1 MSILML
7 RWLCICKKAWLQNMK
22 NCKFR
27 RKHCKFRRLLAQ
39 VLFLWYH
46 KYNFNEEEVFM
57 KKKVLSLL
65 TAAMMSGTCFFV
77 GAEQICAAE
86 YPSFT
91 LRLNQHTGNAEF
103 MEDETDKKVIFT
115 ATCLKYSGSN
125 VELVDAKTNEVVA
138 KMLDDGNFDVS
149 GDDLENDRTWSAV
162 LSFENAAVGSY
173 SYYARLTDA
182 DGTVSTTKT
191 FSVVIY
197 DAVSDADA
205 ERMAEIAQ
213 KVGALSSD
221 TTFQNA
227 DQETRKQMADA
238 LFEQLIAE
246 GYVKE
251 NSVNY
256 DEEKHC
262 YAYQCEG
269 VGGFSDVTCYLDIAV
284 KDPDQV
290 SPGIATDVTL
300 SSSAKRLQ
308 VDSEEMSVLFTAETA
323 ANVDSISLMDAS
335 TNQEVAVLYDDGAA
349 TYPNDG
355 DLYENDG
362 VYSNYL
368 DLSGNQVGDYSYYA
382 QYTVNGKTY
391 TSDTVTVRVY
401 RQFTEQELADMQ
413 KITDTLNALI
423 NSEEYA
429 ALSVEKKVKALSDR
443 INSLAEVDETLGY
456 ALVDADSIRYN
467 NVTYQF
473 EFKDYIGLN
482 YVYYAYT
489 IPNTDA
495 TDNSAFTYVNHG
507 DSIEITGFDNSISD
521 VVIPSEIE
529 GLPVTAISVGAFY
542 LSTITSIE
550 VPDSVT
556 SIGEMA
562 FLGCTSL
569 KSVKLSTGVAKID
582 KNAFGSCSA
591 LQEIQVAKDNPNFSS
606 LNGVLYSKKQDTLVI
621 YPAAKTDAAYIIP
634 SGVTSVAMYAFSENP
649 YLETLTIPNSLIKV
663 GDSAFYNCKNLRAVS
678 YNGTEEEWNQITIG
692 LLNEKLTG
700 ATIQYQERIIGD
712 VNADGAFTISD
723 VVLLQKWLLSVPDT
737 QLADWKAA
745 DFNGDQTLNVFDL
758 CQMRYNLLK
767 QEEDSKQ

>member
-1 MSILML
+1 
-7 RWLCICKKAWLQNMK
+7 
-22 NCKFR
+22 
-27 RKHCKFRRLLAQ
+27 
-39 VLFLWYH
+39 
-46 KYNFNEEEVFM
+46 M
-57 KKKVLSLL
+57 KKRILSML
-65 TAAMMSGTCFFV
+65 TAAMMSSTCFFV

-115 ATCLKYSGSN
+115 ATCLKYSGSD

-213 KVGALSSD
+213 KVGVLSSD

-323 ANVDSISLMDAS
+323 ANVDSISLIDAS
-335 TNQEVAVLYDDGAA
+335 TNQEVAMLYDDGTA

-495 TDNSAFTYVNHG
+495 TDSSAFTYVNHG
-507 DSIEITGFDNSISD
+507 DSIEITGFNNSVSD

-550 VPDSVT
+550 IPNTVT

-591 LQEIQVAKDNPNFSS
+591 LREVQVAKDNPNFSS
-606 LNGVLYSKKQDTLVI
+606 LDGVLYSKAQDTLVI
-621 YPAAKTDAAYIIP
+621 YPAAKTDAAYTIP
-634 SGVTSVAMYAFSENP
+634 GGVTSVAMYAFSENP
-649 YLETLTIPNSLIKV
+649 YLETIAIPNSLIKV
-663 GDSAFYNCKNLRAVS
+663 GDSAFFNCKNLRSVS

-700 ATIQYQERIIGD
+700 ANIQYQERILGD
-712 VNADGAFTISD
+712 VNADGALTISD
-723 VVLLQKWLLSVPDT
+723 VVLLQKWLLAVPDT

-745 DFNGDQTLNVFDL
+745 DFNEDQSLNGFDL
-758 CQMRYNLLK
+758 CQMRYALLK
-767 QEEDSKQ
+767 QEENIQQ

>member
-1 MSILML
+1 
-7 RWLCICKKAWLQNMK
+7 
-22 NCKFR
+22 
-27 RKHCKFRRLLAQ
+27 
-39 VLFLWYH
+39 
-46 KYNFNEEEVFM
+46 M
-57 KKKVLSLL
+57 KKRILSLL

-115 ATCLKYSGSN
+115 ATCLKYSGSD
-125 VELVDAKTNEVVA
+125 VELIDAKTNEVVA

-213 KVGALSSD
+213 KVGALSSN
-221 TTFQNA
+221 TAFQNA

-238 LFEQLIAE
+238 LFDQLIAE

-256 DEEKHC
+256 DAEKHC

-323 ANVDSISLMDAS
+323 ADVDFVSLMDAS
-335 TNQEVAVLYDDGAA
+335 TNQEVAVLYDDGTA

-507 DSIEITGFDNSISD
+507 DSIEITGFNNSVSD

-712 VNADGAFTISD
+712 VNADGALTISD
-723 VVLLQKWLLSVPDT
+723 VVLLQKWLLAVPDT

-745 DFNGDQTLNVFDL
+745 DFNEDQSLNGFDL
-758 CQMRYNLLK
+758 CQMRYALLK
-767 QEEDSKQ
+767 QAENIQQ

>member
-1 MSILML
+1 
-7 RWLCICKKAWLQNMK
+7 
-22 NCKFR
+22 
-27 RKHCKFRRLLAQ
+27 
-39 VLFLWYH
+39 
-46 KYNFNEEEVFM
+46 M
-57 KKKVLSLL
+57 KKRILSML

-103 MEDETDKKVIFT
+103 MEDETDKKVVFT
-115 ATCLKYSGSN
+115 ATCLKYSGSD

-205 ERMAEIAQ
+205 ERMAEIA
-213 KVGALSSD
+213 KKIGTLSSD
-221 TTFQNA
+221 AAFQNA

-238 LFEQLIAE
+238 LFDQLIAE

-256 DEEKHC
+256 DAEKHW

-335 TNQEVAVLYDDGAA
+335 TNQEVAVLYDDGTA

-507 DSIEITGFDNSISD
+507 DSIEITGFDNSVSD

-529 GLPVTAISVGAFY
+529 GLPVTTISTGAFY
-542 LSTITSIE
+542 LSAITSIE
-550 VPDSVT
+550 VPDTVT

-569 KSVKLSTGVAKID
+569 KTVKLSTGVAKIE

-591 LQEIQVAKDNPNFSS
+591 LQEVQVAKDNPNFSS
-606 LNGVLYSKKQDTLVI
+606 LDGVLYSKAQDTLVI
-621 YPAAKTDAAYIIP
+621 YPAAKTDAAYTIP

-663 GDSAFYNCKNLRAVS
+663 GDSAFFNCKNLRSVS

-700 ATIQYQERIIGD
+700 ANIQYQERIIGD
-712 VNADGAFTISD
+712 VNADGALTISD
-723 VVLLQKWLLSVPDT
+723 VVLLQKWLLAVPDT

-745 DFNGDQTLNVFDL
+745 DFNEDQSLNGFDL
-758 CQMRYNLLK
+758 CQMRYALLK
-767 QEEDSKQ
+767 QEENIQR

>member
-1 MSILML
+1 
-7 RWLCICKKAWLQNMK
+7 
-22 NCKFR
+22 
-27 RKHCKFRRLLAQ
+27 
-39 VLFLWYH
+39 
-46 KYNFNEEEVFM
+46 M
-57 KKKVLSLL
+57 KKRILSML
-65 TAAMMSGTCFFV
+65 TAAMMSSTCFFV

-115 ATCLKYSGSN
+115 ATCLKYSGSD

-213 KVGALSSD
+213 KVGVLSSD

-323 ANVDSISLMDAS
+323 ANVDSISLIDAS
-335 TNQEVAVLYDDGAA
+335 TNQEVAMLYDDGTA

-495 TDNSAFTYVNHG
+495 TDSSAFTYVNHG
-507 DSIEITGFDNSISD
+507 DSIEITGFNNSVSD

-550 VPDSVT
+550 IPNTVT

-591 LQEIQVAKDNPNFSS
+591 LREVQVAKDNPNFSS
-606 LNGVLYSKKQDTLVI
+606 LDGVLYSKAQDTLVI
-621 YPAAKTDAAYIIP
+621 YPAAKTDAAYTIP
-634 SGVTSVAMYAFSENP
+634 GGVTSVAMYAFSENP
-649 YLETLTIPNSLIKV
+649 YLETIAIPNSLIKV
-663 GDSAFYNCKNLRAVS
+663 GDSAFFNCKNLHSVS

-700 ATIQYQERIIGD
+700 ANIQYQERILGD
-712 VNADGAFTISD
+712 VNADGALTISD
-723 VVLLQKWLLSVPDT
+723 VVLLQKWLLAVPDT

-745 DFNGDQTLNVFDL
+745 DFNEDQTLNGFDL
-758 CQMRYNLLK
+758 CQMRYALLK
-767 QEEDSKQ
+767 QEENAKQ

>member
-1 MSILML
+1 
-7 RWLCICKKAWLQNMK
+7 
-22 NCKFR
+22 
-27 RKHCKFRRLLAQ
+27 
-39 VLFLWYH
+39 
-46 KYNFNEEEVFM
+46 M
-57 KKKVLSLL
+57 KKRILSML
-65 TAAMMSGTCFFV
+65 TAAMMSGTCFFA

-115 ATCLKYSGSN
+115 ATCLKYLGNN
-125 VELVDAKTNEVVA
+125 VELVDAKTNEVAA
-138 KMLDDGNFDVS
+138 KMLDDGNFDIS

-213 KVGALSSD
+213 KVGVLSSD

-256 DEEKHC
+256 DAEKHC

-507 DSIEITGFDNSISD
+507 DSIEITGFNNSVSD

-529 GLPVTAISVGAFY
+529 GLPVTAISTGAFY
-542 LSTITSIE
+542 LSAITSIE
-550 VPDSVT
+550 VPDTVT

-569 KSVKLSTGVAKID
+569 KTVKLSTGVAKIE

-591 LQEIQVAKDNPNFSS
+591 LQEVQVAKDNPNFSS
-606 LNGVLYSKKQDTLVI
+606 LDGVLYSKAQDTLVI
-621 YPAAKTDAAYIIP
+621 YPAAKTDAAYTIP
-634 SGVTSVAMYAFSENP
+634 GGVTSVAMYAFSENP

-663 GDSAFYNCKNLRAVS
+663 GDSAFFNCKNLRSVS

-700 ATIQYQERIIGD
+700 ANIQYQERIIGD
-712 VNADGAFTISD
+712 VNADGALTISD
-723 VVLLQKWLLSVPDT
+723 VVLLQKWLLAVPDT

-745 DFNGDQTLNVFDL
+745 DFNEDQSLNGFDL
-758 CQMRYNLLK
+758 CQMRYALLK
-767 QEEDSKQ
+767 QEENAKQ

>member
-1 MSILML
+1 
-7 RWLCICKKAWLQNMK
+7 
-22 NCKFR
+22 
-27 RKHCKFRRLLAQ
+27 
-39 VLFLWYH
+39 
-46 KYNFNEEEVFM
+46 M

-115 ATCLKYSGSN
+115 ATCLKYSGSD

-213 KVGALSSD
+213 KVGVLSSD

-256 DEEKHC
+256 DAEKHC

-323 ANVDSISLMDAS
+323 ADVDFVSLMDAS
-335 TNQEVAVLYDDGAA
+335 TNQEVAVLYDDGTA

-507 DSIEITGFDNSISD
+507 DSIEITSFNNSVSD

-542 LSTITSIE
+542 LSAITSIE
-550 VPDSVT
+550 IPDTVT

-663 GDSAFYNCKNLRAVS
+663 GDSASYNCKNLRAVS

-767 QEEDSKQ
+767 QEEDSKR

>member
-1 MSILML
+1 
-7 RWLCICKKAWLQNMK
+7 
-22 NCKFR
+22 
-27 RKHCKFRRLLAQ
+27 
-39 VLFLWYH
+39 
-46 KYNFNEEEVFM
+46 M
-57 KKKVLSLL
+57 KKRVLSLL

-91 LRLNQHTGNAEF
+91 LRLNQHTRNAEF

-115 ATCLKYSGSN
+115 ATCLKYSGSD

-542 LSTITSIE
+542 LSAITSIE
-550 VPDSVT
+550 IPNTVT

-606 LNGVLYSKKQDTLVI
+606 LNGVLYSKKQDTLII

-767 QEEDSKQ
+767 QEEDSKR

>member
-1 MSILML
+1 M
-7 RWLCICKKAWLQNMK
+7 
-22 NCKFR
+22 
-27 RKHCKFRRLLAQ
+27 
-39 VLFLWYH
+39 
-46 KYNFNEEEVFM
+46 
-57 KKKVLSLL
+57 
-65 TAAMMSGTCFFV
+65 
-77 GAEQICAAE
+77 
-86 YPSFT
+86 
-91 LRLNQHTGNAEF
+91 
-103 MEDETDKKVIFT
+103 
-115 ATCLKYSGSN
+115 
-125 VELVDAKTNEVVA
+125 
-138 KMLDDGNFDVS
+138 
-149 GDDLENDRTWSAV
+149 
-162 LSFENAAVGSY
+162 
-173 SYYARLTDA
+173 
-182 DGTVSTTKT
+182 
-191 FSVVIY
+191 
-197 DAVSDADA
+197 
-205 ERMAEIAQ
+205 
-213 KVGALSSD
+213 
-221 TTFQNA
+221 
-227 DQETRKQMADA
+227 
-238 LFEQLIAE
+238 
-246 GYVKE
+246 
-251 NSVNY
+251 
-256 DEEKHC
+256 
-262 YAYQCEG
+262 
-269 VGGFSDVTCYLDIAV
+269 TCYLDIAV

-507 DSIEITGFDNSISD
+507 DSIEITGFDNSVSD

-529 GLPVTAISVGAFY
+529 GLPVTTISTGAFY
-542 LSTITSIE
+542 LSAITSIE
-550 VPDSVT
+550 VPDTVT

-569 KSVKLSTGVAKID
+569 KTVKLSTGVAKIE

-591 LQEIQVAKDNPNFSS
+591 LQEVQVAKDNPNFSS
-606 LNGVLYSKKQDTLVI
+606 LDGVLYSKAQDTLVI
-621 YPAAKTDAAYIIP
+621 YPAAKTDAAYTIP

-663 GDSAFYNCKNLRAVS
+663 GDSAFFNCKNLRSVS

-700 ATIQYQERIIGD
+700 ANIQYQERIIGD
-712 VNADGAFTISD
+712 VNADGALTISD
-723 VVLLQKWLLSVPDT
+723 VVLLQKWLLAVPDT

-745 DFNGDQTLNVFDL
+745 DFNEDQSLNGFDL
-758 CQMRYNLLK
+758 CQMRYALLK
-767 QEEDSKQ
+767 QEENIQR

>member
-1 MSILML
+1 
-7 RWLCICKKAWLQNMK
+7 
-22 NCKFR
+22 
-27 RKHCKFRRLLAQ
+27 
-39 VLFLWYH
+39 
-46 KYNFNEEEVFM
+46 M

-115 ATCLKYSGSN
+115 ATCLKYSGSD

-221 TTFQNA
+221 AAFQNA

-238 LFEQLIAE
+238 LFDQLIAE

-256 DEEKHC
+256 DAEKHC

-335 TNQEVAVLYDDGAA
+335 TNQEVAVLYDDGTA

-413 KITDTLNALI
+413 KIMDTLNALI

-456 ALVDADSIRYN
+456 ALVDVDSIRYN

-507 DSIEITGFDNSISD
+507 DSIEITGFDNSVSD

-621 YPAAKTDAAYIIP
+621 YPAAKADAAYIIP

>member
-1 MSILML
+1 MENEE
-7 RWLCICKKAWLQNMK
+7 QNMK
-22 NCKFR
+22 NY
-27 RKHCKFRRLLAQ
+27 KFRRLLAQ
-39 VLFLWYH
+39 VFFLWYH

-57 KKKVLSLL
+57 KKRVLSLL

-115 ATCLKYSGSN
+115 ATCLKYSGSD
-125 VELVDAKTNEVVA
+125 VELIDAKTNEVVA

-213 KVGALSSD
+213 KVGVLSSD
-221 TTFQNA
+221 TAFQNA

-238 LFEQLIAE
+238 LFDQLIAE

-256 DEEKHC
+256 DAEKHW

-290 SPGIATDVTL
+290 STGIAT
-300 SSSAKRLQ
+300 
-308 VDSEEMSVLFTAETA
+308 
-323 ANVDSISLMDAS
+323 
-335 TNQEVAVLYDDGAA
+335 A
-349 TYPNDG
+349 T
-355 DLYENDG
+355 
-362 VYSNYL
+362 
-368 DLSGNQVGDYSYYA
+368 
-382 QYTVNGKTY
+382 
-391 TSDTVTVRVY
+391 
-401 RQFTEQELADMQ
+401 
-413 KITDTLNALI
+413 
-423 NSEEYA
+423 
-429 ALSVEKKVKALSDR
+429 
-443 INSLAEVDETLGY
+443 
-456 ALVDADSIRYN
+456 
-467 NVTYQF
+467 
-473 EFKDYIGLN
+473 
-482 YVYYAYT
+482 
-489 IPNTDA
+489 
-495 TDNSAFTYVNHG
+495 SAFTYVNHG
-507 DSIEITGFDNSISD
+507 DSIEITGFDNSVSD

-542 LSTITSIE
+542 LSAITSIE
-550 VPDSVT
+550 IPNTVT

-700 ATIQYQERIIGD
+700 ANIQYQERIIGD
-712 VNADGAFTISD
+712 VNADGAFTVSD

-767 QEEDSKQ
+767 QEEDSKR

>member
-1 MSILML
+1 MENEE
-7 RWLCICKKAWLQNMK
+7 QNMK
-22 NCKFR
+22 NY
-27 RKHCKFRRLLAQ
+27 KFRRLLAQ
-39 VLFLWYH
+39 VFFLWYH

-115 ATCLKYSGSN
+115 ATCLKYSGSD

-197 DAVSDADA
+197 DAVSDA

-213 KVGALSSD
+213 KVGALSSN

-290 SPGIATDVTL
+290 SPGIAT
-300 SSSAKRLQ
+300 
-308 VDSEEMSVLFTAETA
+308 
-323 ANVDSISLMDAS
+323 
-335 TNQEVAVLYDDGAA
+335 A
-349 TYPNDG
+349 T
-355 DLYENDG
+355 
-362 VYSNYL
+362 
-368 DLSGNQVGDYSYYA
+368 
-382 QYTVNGKTY
+382 
-391 TSDTVTVRVY
+391 
-401 RQFTEQELADMQ
+401 
-413 KITDTLNALI
+413 
-423 NSEEYA
+423 
-429 ALSVEKKVKALSDR
+429 
-443 INSLAEVDETLGY
+443 
-456 ALVDADSIRYN
+456 
-467 NVTYQF
+467 
-473 EFKDYIGLN
+473 
-482 YVYYAYT
+482 
-489 IPNTDA
+489 
-495 TDNSAFTYVNHG
+495 SAFTYVNHG
-507 DSIEITGFDNSISD
+507 DSIEITGFDNSVSD

-621 YPAAKTDAAYIIP
+621 YPAAKTDAAYTIP
-634 SGVTSVAMYAFSENP
+634 SCVTSVAMYAFSENP

-712 VNADGAFTISD
+712 VNADGAFTVSD

-767 QEEDSKQ
+767 QEEDSKR

>member
-1 MSILML
+1 
-7 RWLCICKKAWLQNMK
+7 
-22 NCKFR
+22 
-27 RKHCKFRRLLAQ
+27 
-39 VLFLWYH
+39 
-46 KYNFNEEEVFM
+46 M
-57 KKKVLSLL
+57 KKRILSML
-65 TAAMMSGTCFFV
+65 TAAMMSSTCFFV

-115 ATCLKYSGSN
+115 ATCLKYSGSD

-213 KVGALSSD
+213 KVGVLSSD

-323 ANVDSISLMDAS
+323 ANVDSISLIDAS
-335 TNQEVAVLYDDGAA
+335 TNQEVAMLYDDGTA

-495 TDNSAFTYVNHG
+495 TDSSAFTYVNHG
-507 DSIEITGFDNSISD
+507 DSIEITGFNNSVSD

-550 VPDSVT
+550 IPNTVT
-556 SIGEMA
+556 SIGEMV

-591 LQEIQVAKDNPNFSS
+591 LREVQVAKDNPNFSS
-606 LNGVLYSKKQDTLVI
+606 LDGVLYSKAQDTLVI
-621 YPAAKTDAAYIIP
+621 YPAAKTDAAYTIP
-634 SGVTSVAMYAFSENP
+634 GGVTSVAMYAFSENP
-649 YLETLTIPNSLIKV
+649 YLETIAIPNSLIKV
-663 GDSAFYNCKNLRAVS
+663 GDSAFFNCKNLRSVS

-700 ATIQYQERIIGD
+700 ANIQYQERILGD
-712 VNADGAFTISD
+712 VNADGALTISD
-723 VVLLQKWLLSVPDT
+723 VVLLQKWLLAVPDT

-745 DFNGDQTLNVFDL
+745 DFNEDQTLNGFDL
-758 CQMRYNLLK
+758 CQMRYALLK
-767 QEEDSKQ
+767 QEENAKQ

>member
-1 MSILML
+1 
-7 RWLCICKKAWLQNMK
+7 
-22 NCKFR
+22 
-27 RKHCKFRRLLAQ
+27 
-39 VLFLWYH
+39 
-46 KYNFNEEEVFM
+46 M
-57 KKKVLSLL
+57 KKRVLSLL

-115 ATCLKYSGSN
+115 ATCLKYSGSD
-125 VELVDAKTNEVVA
+125 VELIDAKTNEVAA
-138 KMLDDGNFDVS
+138 KMLDDGNFDIS

-213 KVGALSSD
+213 KVGVLSSD
-221 TTFQNA
+221 TAFQNA

-238 LFEQLIAE
+238 LFDQLIAE

-256 DEEKHC
+256 DAEKHW

-284 KDPDQV
+284 KDLNQV
-290 SPGIATDVTL
+290 SPGVAPDITL
-300 SSSAKRLQ
+300 DFSSKRL
-308 VDSEEMSVLFTAETA
+308 VVGSEKMSVLFTAETA
-323 ANVDSISLMDAS
+323 ADVDSISLIDAS
-335 TNQEVAVLYDDGAA
+335 TNQEVAMLYDDGTA

-495 TDNSAFTYVNHG
+495 TDSSAFTYVNHG
-507 DSIEITGFDNSISD
+507 DSIEITGFNNSVSD

-550 VPDSVT
+550 IPNTVT

-591 LQEIQVAKDNPNFSS
+591 LREVQVAKDNPNFSS
-606 LNGVLYSKKQDTLVI
+606 LDGVLYSKAQDTLVI
-621 YPAAKTDAAYIIP
+621 YPAAKTDAAYTIP
-634 SGVTSVAMYAFSENP
+634 GGVTSVAMYAFSENP
-649 YLETLTIPNSLIKV
+649 YLETIAIPNSLIKV
-663 GDSAFYNCKNLRAVS
+663 GDSAFFNCKNLRSVS

-700 ATIQYQERIIGD
+700 ANIQYQERIIGD
-712 VNADGAFTISD
+712 VNADGALTISD
-723 VVLLQKWLLSVPDT
+723 VVLLQKWLRAVPDT

-745 DFNGDQTLNVFDL
+745 DFNEDQSLNGFDL
-758 CQMRYNLLK
+758 CQMRYALLK
-767 QEEDSKQ
+767 QEENIQQ

>member
-1 MSILML
+1 
-7 RWLCICKKAWLQNMK
+7 
-22 NCKFR
+22 
-27 RKHCKFRRLLAQ
+27 
-39 VLFLWYH
+39 
-46 KYNFNEEEVFM
+46 M

-115 ATCLKYSGSN
+115 ATCLKYSGSD

-213 KVGALSSD
+213 KVGVLSSD

-507 DSIEITGFDNSISD
+507 DSIEITGFDNSVSD

-542 LSTITSIE
+542 LSAITSIE
-550 VPDSVT
+550 IPNTVT
-556 SIGEMA
+556 SIDEMA

-767 QEEDSKQ
+767 QEEDSKR

>member
-1 MSILML
+1 
-7 RWLCICKKAWLQNMK
+7 
-22 NCKFR
+22 
-27 RKHCKFRRLLAQ
+27 
-39 VLFLWYH
+39 
-46 KYNFNEEEVFM
+46 M
-57 KKKVLSLL
+57 KKRVLSLL

-91 LRLNQHTGNAEF
+91 LRLNQHNGNAEF

-115 ATCLKYSGSN
+115 ATCLKYSGSD
-125 VELVDAKTNEVVA
+125 VELIDAKTNEVVA

-507 DSIEITGFDNSISD
+507 DSIEITGFNNSVSD

-542 LSTITSIE
+542 LSAITSIE
-550 VPDSVT
+550 IPDTVT

-591 LQEIQVAKDNPNFSS
+591 LQEIQVAKENANFSS
-606 LNGVLYSKKQDTLVI
+606 LDGVLYSKKQDTLVI

-767 QEEDSKQ
+767 QEEDSKR

>member
-1 MSILML
+1 
-7 RWLCICKKAWLQNMK
+7 
-22 NCKFR
+22 
-27 RKHCKFRRLLAQ
+27 
-39 VLFLWYH
+39 
-46 KYNFNEEEVFM
+46 M
-57 KKKVLSLL
+57 KKRILSML
-65 TAAMMSGTCFFV
+65 TAAMMSSTCFFV

-115 ATCLKYSGSN
+115 ATCLKYSGSD

-213 KVGALSSD
+213 KVGVLSSD

-323 ANVDSISLMDAS
+323 ANVDSISLIDAS
-335 TNQEVAVLYDDGAA
+335 TNQEVAMLYDDGTA

-495 TDNSAFTYVNHG
+495 TDSSAFTYVNHG
-507 DSIEITGFDNSISD
+507 DSIEITGFNNSVSD

-550 VPDSVT
+550 IPNTVT

-591 LQEIQVAKDNPNFSS
+591 LREVQVAKDNPNFSS
-606 LNGVLYSKKQDTLVI
+606 LDGVLYSKAQDTLVI
-621 YPAAKTDAAYIIP
+621 YPAAKTDAAYTIP
-634 SGVTSVAMYAFSENP
+634 GGVTSVAMYAFSENP
-649 YLETLTIPNSLIKV
+649 YLETIAIPNSLIKV
-663 GDSAFYNCKNLRAVS
+663 GDSAFFNCKNLRSVS

-700 ATIQYQERIIGD
+700 ANIQYQERIIGD
-712 VNADGAFTISD
+712 VNADGALTISD
-723 VVLLQKWLLSVPDT
+723 VVLLQKWLLAVPDT

-745 DFNGDQTLNVFDL
+745 DFNEDQSLNGFDL
-758 CQMRYNLLK
+758 CQMRYALLK
-767 QEEDSKQ
+767 QEENIQQ

>member
-1 MSILML
+1 MENE
-7 RWLCICKKAWLQNMK
+7 KQNMK
-22 NCKFR
+22 NY
-27 RKHCKFRRLLAQ
+27 KFRRLLAQ
-39 VLFLWYH
+39 VFFLWYH

-57 KKKVLSLL
+57 KKRVLSLL

-115 ATCLKYSGSN
+115 ATCLKYSGSD

-138 KMLDDGNFDVS
+138 KMLDDGNFNVN

-197 DAVSDADA
+197 DVVSDADA

-213 KVGALSSD
+213 KVGVLSSD
-221 TTFQNA
+221 TAFQNA

-238 LFEQLIAE
+238 LFDQLIAE

-256 DEEKHC
+256 DAEKHW

-290 SPGIATDVTL
+290 STGIAT
-300 SSSAKRLQ
+300 
-308 VDSEEMSVLFTAETA
+308 
-323 ANVDSISLMDAS
+323 
-335 TNQEVAVLYDDGAA
+335 A
-349 TYPNDG
+349 T
-355 DLYENDG
+355 
-362 VYSNYL
+362 
-368 DLSGNQVGDYSYYA
+368 
-382 QYTVNGKTY
+382 
-391 TSDTVTVRVY
+391 
-401 RQFTEQELADMQ
+401 
-413 KITDTLNALI
+413 
-423 NSEEYA
+423 
-429 ALSVEKKVKALSDR
+429 
-443 INSLAEVDETLGY
+443 
-456 ALVDADSIRYN
+456 
-467 NVTYQF
+467 
-473 EFKDYIGLN
+473 
-482 YVYYAYT
+482 
-489 IPNTDA
+489 
-495 TDNSAFTYVNHG
+495 SAFTYVNHG
-507 DSIEITGFDNSISD
+507 DSIEITGFDNSVSD

-542 LSTITSIE
+542 LSAITSIE
-550 VPDSVT
+550 IPNTVT

-649 YLETLTIPNSLIKV
+649 YLKTLTIPNSLIKV

-712 VNADGAFTISD
+712 VNADGAFTVSD

-767 QEEDSKQ
+767 QEEDSKR

>member
-1 MSILML
+1 
-7 RWLCICKKAWLQNMK
+7 
-22 NCKFR
+22 
-27 RKHCKFRRLLAQ
+27 
-39 VLFLWYH
+39 
-46 KYNFNEEEVFM
+46 M

-115 ATCLKYSGSN
+115 ATCLKYSGSD

-213 KVGALSSD
+213 KVGVLSSD

-238 LFEQLIAE
+238 LFEQLISE

-507 DSIEITGFDNSISD
+507 DSIEITGFDNSVSD

-712 VNADGAFTISD
+712 VNADGAFTVSD

-767 QEEDSKQ
+767 QEEDSKR

>member
-1 MSILML
+1 
-7 RWLCICKKAWLQNMK
+7 
-22 NCKFR
+22 
-27 RKHCKFRRLLAQ
+27 
-39 VLFLWYH
+39 
-46 KYNFNEEEVFM
+46 M
-57 KKKVLSLL
+57 KKRILSML
-65 TAAMMSGTCFFV
+65 TAAMMSSTCFFV

-115 ATCLKYSGSN
+115 ATCLKYLGNN
-125 VELVDAKTNEVVA
+125 VELVDAKTNEVAA
-138 KMLDDGNFDVS
+138 KMLDDGNFDIS

-213 KVGALSSD
+213 KVGVLSSD
-221 TTFQNA
+221 TAFQNA

-238 LFEQLIAE
+238 LFDQLIAE

-256 DEEKHC
+256 DAEKHW

-284 KDPDQV
+284 KDLNQV
-290 SPGIATDVTL
+290 SPGVAPDITL
-300 SSSAKRLQ
+300 DFSSKRL
-308 VDSEEMSVLFTAETA
+308 VVGSEKMSVLFTAETA
-323 ANVDSISLMDAS
+323 ADVDSISLIDAS
-335 TNQEVAVLYDDGAA
+335 TNQEVAMLYDDGTA

-495 TDNSAFTYVNHG
+495 TDSSAFTYVNHG
-507 DSIEITGFDNSISD
+507 DSIEITGFNNSVSD

-606 LNGVLYSKKQDTLVI
+606 LNGVLYSKKQDTLII

-634 SGVTSVAMYAFSENP
+634 SCVTSVAMYAFSENP

-712 VNADGAFTISD
+712 VNADGAFTVSD

-767 QEEDSKQ
+767 QEEDSKR

>member
-1 MSILML
+1 
-7 RWLCICKKAWLQNMK
+7 
-22 NCKFR
+22 
-27 RKHCKFRRLLAQ
+27 
-39 VLFLWYH
+39 
-46 KYNFNEEEVFM
+46 M
-57 KKKVLSLL
+57 KKRVLSLL

-115 ATCLKYSGSN
+115 ATCLKYSGSD
-125 VELVDAKTNEVVA
+125 VELIDAKTNEVAA
-138 KMLDDGNFDVS
+138 KMLDDGNFDIS

-213 KVGALSSD
+213 KVGVLSSD
-221 TTFQNA
+221 TAFQNA

-238 LFEQLIAE
+238 LFDQLIAE

-256 DEEKHC
+256 DAEKHW

-284 KDPDQV
+284 KDLNQV
-290 SPGIATDVTL
+290 SPGVAPDITL
-300 SSSAKRLQ
+300 DFSSKRL
-308 VDSEEMSVLFTAETA
+308 VVGSEKMSVLFTAETA
-323 ANVDSISLMDAS
+323 ADVDSISLIDAS
-335 TNQEVAVLYDDGAA
+335 TNQEVAMLYDDGTA

-495 TDNSAFTYVNHG
+495 TDSSAFTYVNHG
-507 DSIEITGFDNSISD
+507 DSIEITGFNNSVSD

-550 VPDSVT
+550 IPNTVT

-591 LQEIQVAKDNPNFSS
+591 LREVQVAKDNPNFSS
-606 LNGVLYSKKQDTLVI
+606 LDGVLYSKAQDTLVI
-621 YPAAKTDAAYIIP
+621 YPAAKTDAAYTIP
-634 SGVTSVAMYAFSENP
+634 GGVTSVAMYAFSENP
-649 YLETLTIPNSLIKV
+649 YLETIAIPNSLIKV
-663 GDSAFYNCKNLRAVS
+663 GDSAFFNCKNLRSVS

-700 ATIQYQERIIGD
+700 ANIQYQERIIGD
-712 VNADGAFTISD
+712 VNADGALTISD
-723 VVLLQKWLLSVPDT
+723 VVLLQKWLLAVPDT

-745 DFNGDQTLNVFDL
+745 DFNEDQSLNGFDL
-758 CQMRYNLLK
+758 CQMRYALLK
-767 QEEDSKQ
+767 QEENIQQ

>member
-1 MSILML
+1 
-7 RWLCICKKAWLQNMK
+7 
-22 NCKFR
+22 
-27 RKHCKFRRLLAQ
+27 
-39 VLFLWYH
+39 
-46 KYNFNEEEVFM
+46 M
-57 KKKVLSLL
+57 KKRILSML
-65 TAAMMSGTCFFV
+65 TAAMMSSTCFFV

-115 ATCLKYSGSN
+115 ATCLKYLGNN
-125 VELVDAKTNEVVA
+125 VELVDAKTNEVAA
-138 KMLDDGNFDVS
+138 KMLDDGNFDIS

-213 KVGALSSD
+213 KVGVLSSD
-221 TTFQNA
+221 TAFQNA

-238 LFEQLIAE
+238 LFDQLIAE

-256 DEEKHC
+256 DAEKHW

-284 KDPDQV
+284 KDLNQV
-290 SPGIATDVTL
+290 SPGVAPDITL
-300 SSSAKRLQ
+300 DFSSKRL
-308 VDSEEMSVLFTAETA
+308 VVGSEKMSVLFTAETA
-323 ANVDSISLMDAS
+323 ADVDSISLIDAS
-335 TNQEVAVLYDDGAA
+335 TNQEVAMLYDDGTA

-495 TDNSAFTYVNHG
+495 TDSSAFTYVNHG

-542 LSTITSIE
+542 LSAITSIE
-550 VPDSVT
+550 IPNTVT

-606 LNGVLYSKKQDTLVI
+606 LNGVLYSKKQDTLII
-621 YPAAKTDAAYIIP
+621 YPAAKTDAAYTIP

-663 GDSAFYNCKNLRAVS
+663 GDSAFFNCKNLRSVS

-700 ATIQYQERIIGD
+700 ANIQYQERIIGD
-712 VNADGAFTISD
+712 VNADGALTISD
-723 VVLLQKWLLSVPDT
+723 VVLLQKWLLAVPDT

-745 DFNGDQTLNVFDL
+745 DFNEDQTLNGFDL
-758 CQMRYNLLK
+758 CQMRYALLK
-767 QEEDSKQ
+767 QEENAKQ

>member
-1 MSILML
+1 
-7 RWLCICKKAWLQNMK
+7 
-22 NCKFR
+22 
-27 RKHCKFRRLLAQ
+27 
-39 VLFLWYH
+39 
-46 KYNFNEEEVFM
+46 M

-115 ATCLKYSGSN
+115 ATCLKYSGSD

-213 KVGALSSD
+213 KVGVLSSD

-256 DEEKHC
+256 DAEKHW

-507 DSIEITGFDNSISD
+507 DSIEITGFDNSVSD

-767 QEEDSKQ
+767 QEEDSKR

>member
-1 MSILML
+1 
-7 RWLCICKKAWLQNMK
+7 
-22 NCKFR
+22 
-27 RKHCKFRRLLAQ
+27 
-39 VLFLWYH
+39 
-46 KYNFNEEEVFM
+46 M
-57 KKKVLSLL
+57 KKRILSML
-65 TAAMMSGTCFFV
+65 TAAMMSSTCFFV

-115 ATCLKYSGSN
+115 ATCLKYSGSD
-125 VELVDAKTNEVVA
+125 VELVDAKTNEIVA

-213 KVGALSSD
+213 KVGVLSSD

-323 ANVDSISLMDAS
+323 ANVDSISLIDAS
-335 TNQEVAVLYDDGAA
+335 TNQEVAMLYDDGTA

-495 TDNSAFTYVNHG
+495 TDSSAFTYVNHG
-507 DSIEITGFDNSISD
+507 DSIEITGFNNSVSD

-550 VPDSVT
+550 IPNTVT

-591 LQEIQVAKDNPNFSS
+591 LREVQVAKDNPNFSS
-606 LNGVLYSKKQDTLVI
+606 LDGVLYSKAQDTLVI
-621 YPAAKTDAAYIIP
+621 YPAAKTDAAYTIP
-634 SGVTSVAMYAFSENP
+634 GGVTSVAMYAFSENP
-649 YLETLTIPNSLIKV
+649 YLETIAIPNSLIKV
-663 GDSAFYNCKNLRAVS
+663 GDSAFFNCKNLRSVS

-700 ATIQYQERIIGD
+700 ANIQYQERILGD
-712 VNADGAFTISD
+712 VNADGALTISD
-723 VVLLQKWLLSVPDT
+723 VVLLQKWLLAVPDT

-745 DFNGDQTLNVFDL
+745 DFNEDQTLNGFDL
-758 CQMRYNLLK
+758 CQMRYALLK
-767 QEEDSKQ
+767 QEENAKQ

>member
-1 MSILML
+1 
-7 RWLCICKKAWLQNMK
+7 
-22 NCKFR
+22 
-27 RKHCKFRRLLAQ
+27 
-39 VLFLWYH
+39 
-46 KYNFNEEEVFM
+46 M

-115 ATCLKYSGSN
+115 ATCLKYSGSD

-238 LFEQLIAE
+238 LFDQLIAE

-256 DEEKHC
+256 DAEKHW

-507 DSIEITGFDNSISD
+507 DSIEITGFDNSVSD

-529 GLPVTAISVGAFY
+529 GLPVTTISTGAFY
-542 LSTITSIE
+542 LSAITSIE
-550 VPDSVT
+550 VPDTVT

-569 KSVKLSTGVAKID
+569 KTVKLSTGVAKIE

-591 LQEIQVAKDNPNFSS
+591 LQEVQVAKDNPNFSS
-606 LNGVLYSKKQDTLVI
+606 LDGVLYSKAQDTLVI
-621 YPAAKTDAAYIIP
+621 YPAAKTDAAYTIP

-700 ATIQYQERIIGD
+700 ANIQYQERIIGD
-712 VNADGAFTISD
+712 VNADGAFTAVSYTH
-723 VVLLQKWLLSVPDT
+723 L
-737 QLADWKAA
+737 
-745 DFNGDQTLNVFDL
+745 TLPTTSRV
-758 CQMRYNLLK
+758 
-767 QEEDSKQ
+767 

>member
-1 MSILML
+1 
-7 RWLCICKKAWLQNMK
+7 
-22 NCKFR
+22 
-27 RKHCKFRRLLAQ
+27 
-39 VLFLWYH
+39 
-46 KYNFNEEEVFM
+46 M
-57 KKKVLSLL
+57 KKRILSML
-65 TAAMMSGTCFFV
+65 TAAMMSSTCFFV

-115 ATCLKYSGSN
+115 ATCLKYSGSD

-213 KVGALSSD
+213 KVGVLSSD

-308 VDSEEMSVLFTAETA
+308 VDSEEMSVLFTA
-323 ANVDSISLMDAS
+323 ANVDSISLIDAS
-335 TNQEVAVLYDDGAA
+335 TNQEVAMLYDDGTA

-495 TDNSAFTYVNHG
+495 TDSSAFTYVNHG
-507 DSIEITGFDNSISD
+507 DSIEITGFNNSVSD

-550 VPDSVT
+550 IPNTVT

-591 LQEIQVAKDNPNFSS
+591 LREVQVAKDNPNFSS
-606 LNGVLYSKKQDTLVI
+606 LDGVLYSKAQDTLVI
-621 YPAAKTDAAYIIP
+621 YPAAKTDAAYTIP
-634 SGVTSVAMYAFSENP
+634 GGVTSVAMYAFSENP
-649 YLETLTIPNSLIKV
+649 YLETIAIPNSLIKV
-663 GDSAFYNCKNLRAVS
+663 GDSAFFNCKNLRSVS

-700 ATIQYQERIIGD
+700 ANIQYQERILGD
-712 VNADGAFTISD
+712 VNADGALTISD
-723 VVLLQKWLLSVPDT
+723 VVLLQKWLLAVPDT

-745 DFNGDQTLNVFDL
+745 DFNEDQTLNGFDL
-758 CQMRYNLLK
+758 CQMRYALLK
-767 QEEDSKQ
+767 QEENAKQ

>member
-1 MSILML
+1 
-7 RWLCICKKAWLQNMK
+7 
-22 NCKFR
+22 
-27 RKHCKFRRLLAQ
+27 
-39 VLFLWYH
+39 
-46 KYNFNEEEVFM
+46 M
-57 KKKVLSLL
+57 KKRILSML
-65 TAAMMSGTCFFV
+65 TAAMMSSTCFFV

-115 ATCLKYSGSN
+115 ATCLKYSGSD

-213 KVGALSSD
+213 KVGVLSSD

-323 ANVDSISLMDAS
+323 ANVDSISLIDAS
-335 TNQEVAVLYDDGAA
+335 TNQEVAMLYDDGTA

-495 TDNSAFTYVNHG
+495 TDSSAFTYVNHG
-507 DSIEITGFDNSISD
+507 DSIEITGFNNSVSD

-550 VPDSVT
+550 IPNTVT

-591 LQEIQVAKDNPNFSS
+591 LREVQVAKDNPNFSS
-606 LNGVLYSKKQDTLVI
+606 LDGVLYSKAQDTLVI
-621 YPAAKTDAAYIIP
+621 YPAAKTDAAYTIP
-634 SGVTSVAMYAFSENP
+634 GGVTSVAMYAFSENP
-649 YLETLTIPNSLIKV
+649 YLETIAIPNSLIKV
-663 GDSAFYNCKNLRAVS
+663 GDSAFFNCKNLRSVS

-692 LLNEKLTG
+692 LLNEKVTG
-700 ATIQYQERIIGD
+700 ANIQYQERILGD
-712 VNADGAFTISD
+712 VNADGALTISD
-723 VVLLQKWLLSVPDT
+723 VVLLQKWLLAVPDT

-745 DFNGDQTLNVFDL
+745 DFNEDQTLNGFDL
-758 CQMRYNLLK
+758 CQMRYALLK
-767 QEEDSKQ
+767 QEENAKQ

>member
-1 MSILML
+1 
-7 RWLCICKKAWLQNMK
+7 
-22 NCKFR
+22 
-27 RKHCKFRRLLAQ
+27 
-39 VLFLWYH
+39 
-46 KYNFNEEEVFM
+46 M
-57 KKKVLSLL
+57 KKRILSML
-65 TAAMMSGTCFFV
+65 TAAMMSSTCFFV

-115 ATCLKYSGSN
+115 ATCLKYSGSD

-213 KVGALSSD
+213 KVGVLSSD

-495 TDNSAFTYVNHG
+495 TDNSAFAYVNHG
-507 DSIEITGFDNSISD
+507 DSIEITGFDNSVSD

-606 LNGVLYSKKQDTLVI
+606 LNGVLYSKKQDTLII

-649 YLETLTIPNSLIKV
+649 YLETLAIPNSLIKV
-663 GDSAFYNCKNLRAVS
+663 GDSAFFNCKNLRAVS
-678 YNGTEEEWNQITIG
+678 YNGTEEEWNQIAIG

-700 ATIQYQERIIGD
+700 ANIQYQERIFGD
-712 VNADGAFTISD
+712 VNADGALTISD
-723 VVLLQKWLLSVPDT
+723 VVLLQKWLLAVPDT

-745 DFNGDQTLNVFDL
+745 DFNEDQSLNGFDL
-758 CQMRYNLLK
+758 CQMRYALLK
-767 QEEDSKQ
+767 QEENIQQ

>member
-1 MSILML
+1 
-7 RWLCICKKAWLQNMK
+7 
-22 NCKFR
+22 
-27 RKHCKFRRLLAQ
+27 
-39 VLFLWYH
+39 
-46 KYNFNEEEVFM
+46 M

-65 TAAMMSGTCFFV
+65 TTAMMSGTCFFV

-115 ATCLKYSGSN
+115 ATCLKYSGSD

-213 KVGALSSD
+213 KVGVLSSD

-507 DSIEITGFDNSISD
+507 DSIEITGFDNSVSD

-542 LSTITSIE
+542 LSAITSIE
-550 VPDSVT
+550 IPNTVT

-712 VNADGAFTISD
+712 VNADGAFTVSD

-767 QEEDSKQ
+767 QEEDSKR

>member
-1 MSILML
+1 
-7 RWLCICKKAWLQNMK
+7 
-22 NCKFR
+22 
-27 RKHCKFRRLLAQ
+27 
-39 VLFLWYH
+39 
-46 KYNFNEEEVFM
+46 M
-57 KKKVLSLL
+57 KKRILSML
-65 TAAMMSGTCFFV
+65 TAAMMSSTCFFV

-115 ATCLKYSGSN
+115 ATCLKYFGSD

-213 KVGALSSD
+213 KVGVLSSD

-349 TYPNDG
+349 TYPNDR

-507 DSIEITGFDNSISD
+507 DSIEITGFDNSVSD

-529 GLPVTAISVGAFY
+529 GLPVTTISTGAFY
-542 LSTITSIE
+542 LSAITSIE
-550 VPDSVT
+550 VPDTVT

-569 KSVKLSTGVAKID
+569 KTVKLSTGVAKIE

-591 LQEIQVAKDNPNFSS
+591 LQEVQVAKDNPNFSS
-606 LNGVLYSKKQDTLVI
+606 LDGVLYSKAQDTLVI
-621 YPAAKTDAAYIIP
+621 YPAAKTDAAYTIP
-634 SGVTSVAMYAFSENP
+634 GGVTSVAMYAFSENP
-649 YLETLTIPNSLIKV
+649 YLETLAIPNSLIKV
-663 GDSAFYNCKNLRAVS
+663 GDSAFFNCKNLRSVS

-700 ATIQYQERIIGD
+700 ANIQYQERIIGD
-712 VNADGAFTISD
+712 VNADGALTISD
-723 VVLLQKWLLSVPDT
+723 VVLLQKWLLAVPDT

-745 DFNGDQTLNVFDL
+745 DFNEDQTLNGFDL
-758 CQMRYNLLK
+758 CQMRYALLK
-767 QEEDSKQ
+767 QEENAKQ

>member
-1 MSILML
+1 
-7 RWLCICKKAWLQNMK
+7 
-22 NCKFR
+22 
-27 RKHCKFRRLLAQ
+27 
-39 VLFLWYH
+39 
-46 KYNFNEEEVFM
+46 M
-57 KKKVLSLL
+57 KKRILSML
-65 TAAMMSGTCFFV
+65 TAAMMSSTCFFV

-115 ATCLKYSGSN
+115 ATCLKYSGSD

-213 KVGALSSD
+213 KVGVLSSD

-308 VDSEEMSVLFTAETA
+308 VDSEEMSVLFTAETT

-495 TDNSAFTYVNHG
+495 TDSSAFTYVNHG
-507 DSIEITGFDNSISD
+507 DSIEITGFNNSVSD

-550 VPDSVT
+550 IPNTVT

-591 LQEIQVAKDNPNFSS
+591 LREVQVAKDNPNFSS
-606 LNGVLYSKKQDTLVI
+606 LDGVLYSKAQDTLVI
-621 YPAAKTDAAYIIP
+621 YPAAKTDAAYTIP
-634 SGVTSVAMYAFSENP
+634 GGVTSVAMYAFSENP
-649 YLETLTIPNSLIKV
+649 YLETIAIPNSLIKV
-663 GDSAFYNCKNLRAVS
+663 GDSAFFNCKNLRSVS

-700 ATIQYQERIIGD
+700 ANIQYQERIIGD
-712 VNADGAFTISD
+712 VNADGALTISD
-723 VVLLQKWLLSVPDT
+723 VVLLQKWLLAVPDT

-745 DFNGDQTLNVFDL
+745 DFNEDQSLNGFDL
-758 CQMRYNLLK
+758 CQMRYALLK
-767 QEEDSKQ
+767 QEENIQQ

>member
-1 MSILML
+1 
-7 RWLCICKKAWLQNMK
+7 
-22 NCKFR
+22 
-27 RKHCKFRRLLAQ
+27 
-39 VLFLWYH
+39 
-46 KYNFNEEEVFM
+46 M
-57 KKKVLSLL
+57 KKRVLSLL

-103 MEDETDKKVIFT
+103 MEDETDKKVVFT
-115 ATCLKYSGSN
+115 ATCLKYSGSD

-382 QYTVNGKTY
+382 QYTVNEKTY

-423 NSEEYA
+423 NSEESA

-507 DSIEITGFDNSISD
+507 DSIEITGFDNSVSD

-621 YPAAKTDAAYIIP
+621 YPAAKTDAAYTIP
-634 SGVTSVAMYAFSENP
+634 SCVTSVAMYAFSENP

-712 VNADGAFTISD
+712 VNADGAFTVSD

-767 QEEDSKQ
+767 QEEDSKR

>member
-1 MSILML
+1 
-7 RWLCICKKAWLQNMK
+7 
-22 NCKFR
+22 
-27 RKHCKFRRLLAQ
+27 
-39 VLFLWYH
+39 
-46 KYNFNEEEVFM
+46 M

-115 ATCLKYSGSN
+115 ATCLKYSGSD

-221 TTFQNA
+221 AAFQNA

-238 LFEQLIAE
+238 LFDQLIAE

-256 DEEKHC
+256 DAEKHC

-335 TNQEVAVLYDDGAA
+335 TNQEVAVLYDDGTA

-413 KITDTLNALI
+413 KIMDTLNALI

-507 DSIEITGFDNSISD
+507 DSIEITGFDNSVSD

-621 YPAAKTDAAYIIP
+621 YPAAKADAAYIIP

>member
-1 MSILML
+1 
-7 RWLCICKKAWLQNMK
+7 
-22 NCKFR
+22 
-27 RKHCKFRRLLAQ
+27 
-39 VLFLWYH
+39 
-46 KYNFNEEEVFM
+46 M

-115 ATCLKYSGSN
+115 ATCLKYSGSD

-138 KMLDDGNFDVS
+138 KMLDDGNFNVN

-221 TTFQNA
+221 AAFQNA

-238 LFEQLIAE
+238 LFDQLIAE

-256 DEEKHC
+256 DAEKHC

-323 ANVDSISLMDAS
+323 ADVDFVSLMDAS
-335 TNQEVAVLYDDGAA
+335 TNQEVAVLYDDGTA

-507 DSIEITGFDNSISD
+507 DSIEITGFDNSVSD

-621 YPAAKTDAAYIIP
+621 YPAAKADAAYIIP

-678 YNGTEEEWNQITIG
+678 YNGTEEEWSQITIG

>member
-1 MSILML
+1 
-7 RWLCICKKAWLQNMK
+7 
-22 NCKFR
+22 
-27 RKHCKFRRLLAQ
+27 
-39 VLFLWYH
+39 
-46 KYNFNEEEVFM
+46 M
-57 KKKVLSLL
+57 KKRILSML
-65 TAAMMSGTCFFV
+65 TAAMMSSTCFFV

-115 ATCLKYSGSN
+115 ATCLKYLGNN
-125 VELVDAKTNEVVA
+125 VELVDAKTNEVAA
-138 KMLDDGNFDVS
+138 KMLDDGNFDIS

-213 KVGALSSD
+213 KVGVLSSD
-221 TTFQNA
+221 TAFQNA

-238 LFEQLIAE
+238 LFDQLIAE

-256 DEEKHC
+256 DAEKHW

-284 KDPDQV
+284 KDLNQV
-290 SPGIATDVTL
+290 SPGVAPDITL
-300 SSSAKRLQ
+300 DFSSKRL
-308 VDSEEMSVLFTAETA
+308 VVGSEKMSVLFTAETA
-323 ANVDSISLMDAS
+323 ADVDSISLIDAS
-335 TNQEVAVLYDDGAA
+335 TNQEVAMLYDDGTA

-495 TDNSAFTYVNHG
+495 TDSSAFTYVNHV
-507 DSIEITGFDNSISD
+507 DSIEITGFDNSVSD

-529 GLPVTAISVGAFY
+529 GLPVTTISTGAFY
-542 LSTITSIE
+542 LSAITSIE
-550 VPDSVT
+550 VPDTVT

-569 KSVKLSTGVAKID
+569 KTVKLSTGVAKIE

-591 LQEIQVAKDNPNFSS
+591 LQEVQVAKDNPNFSS
-606 LNGVLYSKKQDTLVI
+606 LDGVLYSKAQDTLVI
-621 YPAAKTDAAYIIP
+621 YPAAKTDAAYTIP

-663 GDSAFYNCKNLRAVS
+663 GDSAFFNCKNLRSVS

-700 ATIQYQERIIGD
+700 ANIQYQERIIGD
-712 VNADGAFTISD
+712 VNADGALTISD
-723 VVLLQKWLLSVPDT
+723 VVLLQKWLLAVPDT

-745 DFNGDQTLNVFDL
+745 DFNEDQTLNGFDL
-758 CQMRYNLLK
+758 CQMRYALLK
-767 QEEDSKQ
+767 QEENAKQ

>member
-1 MSILML
+1 
-7 RWLCICKKAWLQNMK
+7 
-22 NCKFR
+22 
-27 RKHCKFRRLLAQ
+27 
-39 VLFLWYH
+39 
-46 KYNFNEEEVFM
+46 M

-115 ATCLKYSGSN
+115 ATCLKYSGSD

-221 TTFQNA
+221 AAFQNA

-238 LFEQLIAE
+238 LFDQLIAE

-256 DEEKHC
+256 DAEKHC

-335 TNQEVAVLYDDGAA
+335 TNQEVAVLYDDGTA

-413 KITDTLNALI
+413 KIMDTLNALI

-507 DSIEITGFDNSISD
+507 DSIEITGFDNSVSD

-621 YPAAKTDAAYIIP
+621 YPAAKADAAYIIP

-712 VNADGAFTISD
+712 VNADGAFTVSD

>member
-1 MSILML
+1 
-7 RWLCICKKAWLQNMK
+7 MK

-103 MEDETDKKVIFT
+103 MEDETDKKVVFT
-115 ATCLKYSGSN
+115 ATCLKYSGSD

-238 LFEQLIAE
+238 LFDQLIAE

-256 DEEKHC
+256 DAEKHW

-290 SPGIATDVTL
+290 STGIAT
-300 SSSAKRLQ
+300 
-308 VDSEEMSVLFTAETA
+308 
-323 ANVDSISLMDAS
+323 
-335 TNQEVAVLYDDGAA
+335 A
-349 TYPNDG
+349 T
-355 DLYENDG
+355 
-362 VYSNYL
+362 
-368 DLSGNQVGDYSYYA
+368 
-382 QYTVNGKTY
+382 
-391 TSDTVTVRVY
+391 
-401 RQFTEQELADMQ
+401 
-413 KITDTLNALI
+413 
-423 NSEEYA
+423 
-429 ALSVEKKVKALSDR
+429 
-443 INSLAEVDETLGY
+443 
-456 ALVDADSIRYN
+456 
-467 NVTYQF
+467 
-473 EFKDYIGLN
+473 
-482 YVYYAYT
+482 
-489 IPNTDA
+489 
-495 TDNSAFTYVNHG
+495 SAFTYVNHG

-542 LSTITSIE
+542 LSAITSIE
-550 VPDSVT
+550 IPNTVT

-606 LNGVLYSKKQDTLVI
+606 LNGVLYSKKQDTLII

-723 VVLLQKWLLSVPDT
+723 VVLLQKWLLGFPET
-737 QLADWKAA
+737 KLANWQAGDLNA
-745 DFNGDQTLNVFDL
+745 DRILNGFDL
-758 CQMRYNLLK
+758 CLLRNNMI
-767 QEEDSKQ
+767 

>member
-1 MSILML
+1 
-7 RWLCICKKAWLQNMK
+7 
-22 NCKFR
+22 
-27 RKHCKFRRLLAQ
+27 
-39 VLFLWYH
+39 
-46 KYNFNEEEVFM
+46 M
-57 KKKVLSLL
+57 KKRILSML
-65 TAAMMSGTCFFV
+65 TAAMMSSTCFFV

-115 ATCLKYSGSN
+115 ATCLKYSGSD

-213 KVGALSSD
+213 KVGVLSSD

-495 TDNSAFTYVNHG
+495 TDNSAFAYVNHG
-507 DSIEITGFDNSISD
+507 DSIEITGFDNSVSD

-550 VPDSVT
+550 VPDTVT

-569 KSVKLSTGVAKID
+569 KTVKLSTGVAKIE

-591 LQEIQVAKDNPNFSS
+591 LQEVQVAKDNPNFSS
-606 LNGVLYSKKQDTLVI
+606 LDGVLYSKAQDTLVI
-621 YPAAKTDAAYIIP
+621 YPAAKTDAAYTIP

-649 YLETLTIPNSLIKV
+649 YLETLAIPNSLIKV
-663 GDSAFYNCKNLRAVS
+663 GDSAFFNCKNLRSVS
-678 YNGTEEEWNQITIG
+678 YNGTEEEWNQIAIG

-700 ATIQYQERIIGD
+700 ANIQYQERIIGD
-712 VNADGAFTISD
+712 VNADGALTISD
-723 VVLLQKWLLSVPDT
+723 VVLLQKWLLAVPDT

-745 DFNGDQTLNVFDL
+745 DFNEDQTLNGFDL
-758 CQMRYNLLK
+758 CQMRYALLK
-767 QEEDSKQ
+767 QEENAKQ

>member
-1 MSILML
+1 
-7 RWLCICKKAWLQNMK
+7 
-22 NCKFR
+22 
-27 RKHCKFRRLLAQ
+27 
-39 VLFLWYH
+39 
-46 KYNFNEEEVFM
+46 M
-57 KKKVLSLL
+57 KKRILSIL
-65 TAAMMSGTCFFV
+65 TAAMMSSTCFFV

-115 ATCLKYSGSN
+115 ATCLKYSGSD

-213 KVGALSSD
+213 KVGVLSSD

-323 ANVDSISLMDAS
+323 ANVDSISLIDAS
-335 TNQEVAVLYDDGAA
+335 TNQEVAMLYDDGTA

-495 TDNSAFTYVNHG
+495 TDSSAFTYVNHG
-507 DSIEITGFDNSISD
+507 DSIEITGFNNSVSD

-550 VPDSVT
+550 IPNTVT

-591 LQEIQVAKDNPNFSS
+591 LREVQVAKDNPNFSS
-606 LNGVLYSKKQDTLVI
+606 LDGVLYSKAQDTLVI
-621 YPAAKTDAAYIIP
+621 YPAAKTDAAYTIP
-634 SGVTSVAMYAFSENP
+634 GGVTSVAMYAFSENP
-649 YLETLTIPNSLIKV
+649 YLETIAIPNSLIKV
-663 GDSAFYNCKNLRAVS
+663 GDSAFFNCKNLRSVS

-700 ATIQYQERIIGD
+700 ANIQYQERILGD
-712 VNADGAFTISD
+712 VNADGALTISD
-723 VVLLQKWLLSVPDT
+723 VVLLQKWLLAVPDT

-745 DFNGDQTLNVFDL
+745 DFNEDQTLNGFDL
-758 CQMRYNLLK
+758 CQMRYALLK
-767 QEEDSKQ
+767 QEENAKQ

>member
-1 MSILML
+1 
-7 RWLCICKKAWLQNMK
+7 
-22 NCKFR
+22 
-27 RKHCKFRRLLAQ
+27 
-39 VLFLWYH
+39 
-46 KYNFNEEEVFM
+46 M
-57 KKKVLSLL
+57 KKRILSML
-65 TAAMMSGTCFFV
+65 TAAMMSSTCFFV

-115 ATCLKYSGSN
+115 ATCLKYSGSD

-213 KVGALSSD
+213 KVGVLSSD

-323 ANVDSISLMDAS
+323 ANVDSISLIDAS
-335 TNQEVAVLYDDGAA
+335 TNQEVAMLYDDGTA

-495 TDNSAFTYVNHG
+495 TDSSAFTYVNHG
-507 DSIEITGFDNSISD
+507 DSIEITGFNNSVSD

-550 VPDSVT
+550 IPNTVT

-591 LQEIQVAKDNPNFSS
+591 LREVQVAKDNPNFSS
-606 LNGVLYSKKQDTLVI
+606 LDGVLYSKAQDTLVI
-621 YPAAKTDAAYIIP
+621 YPAAKTDAAYTIP
-634 SGVTSVAMYAFSENP
+634 GGVTSVAMYAFSENP
-649 YLETLTIPNSLIKV
+649 YLETIAIPNSLIKV
-663 GDSAFYNCKNLRAVS
+663 GDSAFFNCKNLRSVS

-700 ATIQYQERIIGD
+700 ANIQYQERIIGD
-712 VNADGAFTISD
+712 VNADGALTISD
-723 VVLLQKWLLSVPDT
+723 VVLLQKWLLAVPDT

-745 DFNGDQTLNVFDL
+745 DFNEDQSLNGFDL
-758 CQMRYNLLK
+758 CQMRYALLK
-767 QEEDSKQ
+767 QEENIQR